1 MVGTCRSAHRRR
13 ISGSARTENPAVWGI
28 LPLHRRRSQ
37 LFGDLREINLK
48 KVRVF
53 TSQEPNSRFTIRASR
68 VESAHGE
75 IATSGDTVSNIE
87 ATHFD
92 SSHRRQVSGNFRRV

>member
-1 MVGTCRSAHRRR
+1 MVGTLSLSPSPPHFQC
-13 ISGSARTENPAVWGI
+13 SARGKPCVRGI

-53 TSQEPNSRFTIRASR
+53 TSQDPNSRFTMRAGR

-87 ATHFD
+87 ATH
-92 SSHRRQVSGNFRRV
+92 STAAIAVN